1 MYDEQKSVDVISPS
15 SILLSHLSD
24 DLKRRI
30 DNGKTIVGDIAQWD
44 DIMDPGVYCIEK
56 ATNVPNPSIY
66 TYGTLVVFA
75 PNNTKS
81 GRVQIYISDKL
92 NGNADI
98 LIRTRW
104 NYLNPWRPWTKVQT
118 TPLQ

>member
-15 SILLSHLSD
+15 SILLSHLSE

-30 DNGKTIVGDIAQWD
+30 DNGKTIVGDVAQWD
-44 DIMDPGVYCIEK
+44 DIMEPGVYIIVA
-56 ATNVPNPSIY
+56 ATNVPDPSIY

-75 PNNTKS
+75 PNTS
-81 GRVQIYISDKL
+81 RGGRVQIYISDHI
-92 NGNADI
+92 NGAQV

-104 NYLNPWRPWTKVQT
+104 NPDNPWRAWTKVQT
-118 TPLQ
+118 TLL